1 MELNKCDFSGWA
13 TRVNVKCSDGRVI
26 KHGAFADDDHKYV
39 PLVWNH
45 QHNDVTNVLGKAF
58 LEHRD
63 EGVYAYCSFNDT
75 ERAQD
80 AKLAVEHGDVTSLSI
95 FANHL
100 VQKGSDIVHGKIRE
114 VSLVLAGAN
123 PYATIMEIS
132 HSEEMDESSALVY
145 TAPDD
150 PLIIS
155 HSDTEPETDPKTES
169 DVETV
174 PEVLDNMS
182 DTKKAVM
189 CYIMKH
195 AASEDGTTE
204 LDIDKNELEA
214 VVNSLS
220 ENEATVFHAMIGQV
234 LNSKKPDE
242 DKNSNN
248 NEEDSEMK
256 HNLFDGST
264 VTGEDTTKTQ
274 AISQSDLQAIMAD
287 AQHHGSLKRSALA
300 HGITSIPY
308 TMGGALAH
316 GVDNIDYLFPDDRNI
331 TNTPIMISRNMGW
344 VRDVMGTV
352 HHTPFSRVKSLFA
365 DITADEA
372 RAKGYIKGKYKEE
385 EVFTLL
391 KRVTGPTTVYKKQKL
406 DRDDIVDLADFNIV
420 PWIKTEMRQML
431 DEELA
436 RAYLIGDGRAS
447 YDSAKINELCIR
459 PIWKDEDLFT
469 IKATFKPS
477 KEDADTRAKEFIRTA
492 IKSRKNYK
500 GSGSPVL
507 FTTEDM
513 LTDCLLLTDANGR
526 DLYDT
531 EDKLAKK
538 LRVSKIVTVPVME
551 GQKRAGRSGVDS
563 ESGKNYELLGIIV
576 NLNDYNVGADKGGA
590 INMFDDFDIDYNAEK
605 YLIETRCSAALTVP
619 YSAIALEVEV
629 SG

>member
-1 MELNKCDFSGWA
+1 MELIKCDFSGWA
-13 TRVNVKCSDGRVI
+13 TRVNVRCSDGRVI
-26 KHGAFADDDHKYV
+26 KHGAFVDDDHKYV

-58 LEHRD
+58 LEQRD

-100 VQKGSDIVHGKIRE
+100 VQKGSDVVHGKIRE

-132 HSEEMDESSALVY
+132 HSEEMDEASALIY

-169 DVETV
+169 DGETV
-174 PEVLDNMS
+174 SEVLDNMS

-287 AQHHGSLKRSALA
+287 AQHHGSLKRSALE

-344 VRDVMGTV
+344 VRDVMGAV